1 MRSSAHSKTVCA
13 LFLWRLTCRVFIFGS
28 FTQNEKQKQQITRD
42 QIQMR
47 RWIAARSTQHRRTLN
62 YMYSECTHTCQ
73 PNRWYGYGRSLHP
86 IHNCMSDRTVCV
98 YRTVPH
104 THTSASTR
112 SRRTRRLM
120 AFGRTS
126 HQHMNGVTASA
137 EPTMIFYYFIT
148 RDLSMRGARLRV
160 CSIIFLCS
168 GTRFYYSISHEP
180 LRIGFRAWIWWK
192 TAARFCRSEKPC
204 KTQRNYTEVSGISST
219 IVVGWEWLHDE
230 DGKEYD
236 DDVRV

>member
-1 MRSSAHSKTVCA
+1 MAFDVQSVYFRFFYAKWETKTTNNSRPDPNEKMNSSAVDSTPTNIELYVFRMHAHMPAES
-13 LFLWRLTCRVFIFGS
+13 LIRL
-28 FTQNEKQKQQITRD
+28 
-42 QIQMR
+42 
-47 RWIAARSTQHRRTLN
+47 
-62 YMYSECTHTCQ
+62 
-73 PNRWYGYGRSLHP
+73 RSLFASNSQLHERP
-86 IHNCMSDRTVCV
+86 DGLCVENRT
-98 YRTVPH
+98 TH